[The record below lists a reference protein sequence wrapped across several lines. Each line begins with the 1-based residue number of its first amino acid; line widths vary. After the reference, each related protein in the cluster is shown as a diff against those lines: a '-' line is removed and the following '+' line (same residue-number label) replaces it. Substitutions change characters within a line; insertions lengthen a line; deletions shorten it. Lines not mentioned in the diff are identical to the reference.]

1 MIAPPQHIYPKIYE
15 AKYLKSMETDGDV
28 ALVSNVHLQ
37 WHQQVYMN
45 TVVSDD
51 DSLTHNL
58 LVHKTKNN
66 KGGGYIW
73 P

>member
-1 MIAPPQHIYPKIYE
+1 M
-15 AKYLKSMETDGDV
+15 
-28 ALVSNVHLQ
+28 
-37 WHQQVYMN
+37 YMN

-66 KGGGYIW
+66 KGGGVHLTIKDHNFLCGISHRIKVMAKHRAV
-73 P
+73 